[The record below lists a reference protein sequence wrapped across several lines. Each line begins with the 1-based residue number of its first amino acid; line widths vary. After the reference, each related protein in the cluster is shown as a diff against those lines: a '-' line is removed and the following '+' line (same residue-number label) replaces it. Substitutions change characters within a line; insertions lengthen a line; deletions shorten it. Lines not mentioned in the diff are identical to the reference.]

1 MRRSTPKTSG
11 LKLVMI
17 FDRRNRTCCVCS
29 HNLDAEDASQEV
41 TELRRDGMAGF
52 TADQRS
58 RHTDVDPD
66 ECAACRAEIKQSMN
80 PLPIFDRS
88 KR

>member
-1 MRRSTPKTSG
+1 
-11 LKLVMI
+11 V
-17 FDRRNRTCCVCS
+17 
-29 HNLDAEDASQEV
+29 
-41 TELRRDGMAGF
+41 
-52 TADQRS
+52 DQRS

-80 PLPIFDRS
+80 PLPVFDSR